1 MPATGRRTAAT
12 PTTAPSRRSTSL
24 FGDLGNDTLVGGLG
38 NDILDGGAGID
49 KAEYKGVTAA
59 AADGWGI
66 RADFEANTVTGA
78 DGQDALRGVEDIN
91 GTQFADHIFGNDT
104 ANVIGGGPGDDE
116 IRGRGAADRLYGALG
131 NDWLIGDEGAER
143 LYGGDGADSLH
154 GLDDDDLL
162 EGYTGNDYL
171 KGGGGNDV
179 LKGGADADTVGFS
192 ESDNE
197 YYVDE
202 PGGRDII
209 ADFVKGEDDLYFNIY
224 ADEYFQYFSD
234 FDSNGNGV
242 LDNADD
248 YVRVENATYGG
259 VTRQSTVITWGTNI
273 SGGEDSAVVYGVTG
287 LTANDF
293 ETG

>member
-131 NDWLIGDEGAER
+131 NDWLIGDEGADK
-143 LYGGDGADSLH
+143 LYGGDGADNLQ
-154 GLDDDDLL
+154 GLDDADLL
-162 EGYTGNDYL
+162 EGYTGNDWL
-171 KGGGGNDV
+171 NGGDGNDV
-179 LKGGADADTVGFS
+179 LKSGAGADTFSFS
-192 ESDNE
+192 ESDTQ
-197 YYVDE
+197 YYIGY
-202 PGGRDII
+202 PRGYDII
-209 ADFVKGEDDLYFNIY
+209 ADYTKGEDKLYLNIY
-224 ADEYFQYFSD
+224 TDDDHFEDFSD
-234 FDSNGNGV
+234 FDTNGNGV

-248 YVRVENATYGG
+248 YVQMENATYNG
-259 VTRQSTVITWGTNI
+259 VTKLSTVISWDDGA
-273 SGGEDSAVVYGVTG
+273 SAVVYGVTG
-287 LTANDF
+287 LTANNFDSA
-293 ETG
+293 